1 MAAGRLQGATMMV
14 TQPELAE
21 TEAVLAQ
28 MRHLIRDGGYAA
40 GDRLPPERQL
50 MARVGVG
57 RATLRRA
64 LDRLEREGAIW
75 RHVGK
80 GTFVAEAAAVS
91 SAHAAEHA
99 NGSFNGVARLA
110 RQTTPLE
117 MMRARLA
124 IEPAIVREA
133 AVNASAEALS
143 RMTLAMQR
151 ARAAA
156 SWRDYEVQ
164 DDLFHRSLAEACDNA
179 MMLALFDQLNAVRR
193 AVALGNVQRQSARPP
208 SNHTSFAEHEAISA
222 AVSARDPEAAAVAMR
237 RHLQSVSRRLFG
249 D

>member
-1 MAAGRLQGATMMV
+1 MMATR
-14 TQPELAE
+14 PEIAE
-21 TEAVLAQ
+21 TEAVLLQ

-50 MARVGVG
+50 MAEVGVG

-80 GTFVAEAAAVS
+80 GTFVAEALASSDDGQAPLAAQ
-91 SAHAAEHA
+91 
-99 NGSFNGVARLA
+99 NGVARLA

-124 IEPAIVREA
+124 FEPAIAKEA
-133 AVNASAEALS
+133 AINASAEAVS
-143 RMTLAMQR
+143 RMRLAMER
-151 ARAAA
+151 ARAAV
-156 SWRDYEVQ
+156 SWHDYEVQ

-179 MMLALFDQLNAVRR
+179 MMLALFDQLNMVRR
-193 AVALGNVQRQSARPP
+193 AVALGNVRRQSVRPP
-208 SNHTSFAEHEAISA
+208 PDHTSFAEHEAIA
-222 AVSARDPEAAAVAMR
+222 KAVGGRDPDAAATAMR